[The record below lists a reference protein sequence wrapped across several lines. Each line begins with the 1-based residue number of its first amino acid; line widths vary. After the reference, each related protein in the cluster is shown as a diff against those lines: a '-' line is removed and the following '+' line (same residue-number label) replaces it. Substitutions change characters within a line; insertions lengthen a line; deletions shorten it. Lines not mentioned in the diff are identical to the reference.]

1 MKALGILLAIAGWL
15 VAFLSLGMTQSNG
28 ARLVFCVVGIAI
40 SLTGILKV
48 LNGAYLKHALWKR

>member
-28 ARLVFCVVGIAI
+28 ARLAFCVVGIAI